1 MMFFSLTINLR
12 FHFQCKVTEGFLN
25 MDKDILK
32 TMRKKKYVSG
42 GEREVMAAFCNLY
55 EKRN

>member
-1 MMFFSLTINLR
+1 MFFSLTMNLR
-12 FHFQCKVTEGFLN
+12 FHFQCEVTEGFLN

-32 TMRKKKYVSG
+32 TMRKKKNVSG
-42 GEREVMAAFCNLY
+42 GEREVTAAFCKLY

>member
-1 MMFFSLTINLR
+1 MNLR

-32 TMRKKKYVSG
+32 IMIFRDKKYEYKQRQKNMSLAG
-42 GEREVMAAFCNLY
+42 KG
-55 EKRN
+55 K